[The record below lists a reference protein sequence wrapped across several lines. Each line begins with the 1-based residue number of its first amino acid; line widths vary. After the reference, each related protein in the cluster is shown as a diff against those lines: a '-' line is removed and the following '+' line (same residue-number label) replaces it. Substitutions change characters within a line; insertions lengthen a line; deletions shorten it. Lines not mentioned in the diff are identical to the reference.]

1 MTRWVRFQNTITQCA
16 RTAVQALLVL
26 TSLAIAPHA
35 AAQSLEE
42 LAGNFAGC
50 AVIGTA
56 RASMPVAPLFRSTG
70 QQCIS
75 ENPRSSSISTSLQW
89 HTDEACANDAL
100 FVPTPLTAFCADIA
114 GGTELGAA
122 ENIVPQSWTLTPG
135 NRLNIGALSLD
146 NVPQPYMQRVK
157 YASFATARGQC
168 ELEMRVYSP
177 YPDSSGLRSLVAL
190 HGGSWRFRGLGFF
203 GLEASVA
210 HWVDAGFVVYAPFYR
225 LIDDVDGSTACQNAR
240 IQDLTADAETALN
253 WVLANAERY
262 GSQGSPVVLGQSA
275 GAHLAGSLW
284 LNRRDDVSAA
294 VLLYPPTD
302 FTHFIQSVRLGEY
315 TNQDGIDILENVL
328 GTDAAS
334 ADLSVSPIPENSF
347 PLRVA
352 EQPEGLAPVML
363 LHGEADELVD
373 ASQSIRLCNA
383 LAGRSLMT
391 DFSVPVGDLVSTV
404 SCDAEASNQDVSSE
418 LRLFKEGQH
427 ALDVCIDNALLGDDA
442 CPAGSPA
449 SADLI
454 GAALSDATAFAQQ
467 AFDAHH
473 SPLNGNGGES
483 SGNTGGSSSG
493 SSSSF
498 GAFSPTG
505 VMALLLLLLT
515 RIRLSRPLRWSR
527 H

>member
-1 MTRWVRFQNTITQCA
+1 MTPRVRFPNTIGCI
-16 RTAVQALLVL
+16 RSALRALWVLALV
-26 TSLAIAPHA
+26 SMSPHA
-35 AAQSLEE
+35 SAQSLEE

-56 RASMPVAPLFRSTG
+56 VASMPVAPLFRSSG

-75 ENPRSSSISTSLQW
+75 ENPRSSSISESLQW
-89 HTDEACANDAL
+89 HTDEACVNDTL

-114 GGTELGAA
+114 GGSVLGAA
-122 ENIVPQSWTLTPG
+122 ENIVPNSWTLTPG
-135 NRLNIGALSLD
+135 NRLDIGALSLD

-157 YASFATARGQC
+157 YASFTTERGQC

-225 LIDDVDGSTACQNAR
+225 LIDDVDGSSACQNAS
-240 IQDLTADAETALN
+240 IEDLTGDAETALN

-302 FTHFIQSVRLGEY
+302 FTHFVQSVRLGEY
-315 TNQDGIDILENVL
+315 TNPDGIDILEKVL

-334 ADLSVSPIPENSF
+334 ADLSASPIPENSF

-352 EQPEGLAPVML
+352 EQPDGLAPVML

-391 DFSVPVGDLVSTV
+391 EFSVPAGQLSRSV
-404 SCDAEASNQDVSSE
+404 SCSAMDSDQGVPSE
-418 LRLFKEGQH
+418 LRLFKEAEH
-427 ALDVCIDNALLGDDA
+427 ALDVCIDNDLLGGEA
-442 CPAGSPA
+442 CPSGSSA

-454 GAALSDATAFAQQ
+454 GAALSDATTFAQQ

-473 SPLNGNGGES
+473 SPLNGNSSDGSGETPTS
-483 SGNTGGSSSG
+483 TGGG
-493 SSSSF
+493 SSSF
-498 GAFSPTG
+498 GAVSPVGFVT
-505 VMALLLLLLT
+505 LLLLLMMRT
-515 RIRLSRPLRWSR
+515 RRWR
-527 H
+527 GLVL